1 MKKSDLN
8 WDNFYRDI
16 IDQWYKDAGAEVV
29 DNKEYVVAS
38 KEQPTTRY
46 KYDSKAAAI
55 EGVSIFNQLGIM
67 DAKIYTVDDYFH
79 EFPSAKVFE

>member
-8 WDNFYRDI
+8 WNDFYRDI
-16 IDQWYKDAGAEVV
+16 IDQWYKDVEA

-38 KEQPTTRY
+38 KEYPKTRY
-46 KYDSKAAAI
+46 KYNSKAAAI

-67 DAKIYTVDDYFH
+67 DAKIYTVDEYFH
-79 EFPSAKVFE
+79 EFPSAKIFN